1 MPIPGKVV
9 ELSELP
15 ALVPERATVAFGGA
29 WFANHPMAAV
39 RELVRAG
46 RTDIA
51 GLALLGSIDVD
62 LLVGAGVLTDL
73 TFSMVTMEAMGMAAN
88 FRRAGQSGELATTE
102 VSAISLQLALEA
114 AGRGVPFL
122 PLAGPEGSDLVPLHP
137 EIYGRASTSFGDEDV
152 MVVRALR
159 PDVAIVHASRCD
171 ELGNA
176 QFDGTYGQDPELAR
190 AAAKVIVTCEEIVSG
205 DRIAETP
212 ERTRIPGFLVDA
224 VIEAPFGAHPC
235 SHVPQYAVDAWQ
247 LLEYQEAAADPEAF
261 AGYLERLR
269 GETEAEYR
277 ARAVPGDRGAVLS
290 ALVDAANVL
299 ER

>member
-1 MPIPGKVV
+1 MSIRSKTVA
-9 ELSELP
+9 LSELP
-15 ALVPERATVAFGGA
+15 ALVPERATVALGGA

-46 RTDIA
+46 RTDVSGI
-51 GLALLGSIDVD
+51 ALLGSIDVD
-62 LLVGAGVLTDL
+62 LLVGAGALADL

-88 FRRAGQSGELATTE
+88 FRRAVQSGELAITE

-137 EIYGRASTSFGDEDV
+137 EVYGRASTSFGDEDV
-152 MVVRALR
+152 PAVRAIR

-190 AAAKVIVTCEEIVSG
+190 AASRVIVTCEEIVSG
-205 DRIAETP
+205 ERIAESA
-212 ERTRIPGFLVDA
+212 ELTRIPGFLVDA
-224 VIEAPFGAHPC
+224 VVEAPFGAHPC
-235 SHVPQYAVDAWQ
+235 SHVPRYAMDAWE
-247 LLEYQEAAADPEAF
+247 LLDYQEAASDPEAF
-261 AGYLERLR
+261 ARYLDRVR
-269 GETEAEYR
+269 GETEDEYR
-277 ARAVPGDRGAVLS
+277 ARAVSGDRGQVLS
-290 ALVDAANVL
+290 ALVEAATVL